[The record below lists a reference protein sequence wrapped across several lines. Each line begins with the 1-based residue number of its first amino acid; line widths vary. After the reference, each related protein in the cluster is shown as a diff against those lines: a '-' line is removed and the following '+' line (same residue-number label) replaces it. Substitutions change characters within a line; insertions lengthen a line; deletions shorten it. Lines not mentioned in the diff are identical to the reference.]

1 MYTLILDLRTFAKWV
16 SRDIHTTG
24 VNGPIAICTDPRNPV
39 ESRRPGR
46 VLNVQ
51 DPIVFS
57 AISTKKWGLK
67 AFHTK
72 TFF

>member
-1 MYTLILDLRTFAKWV
+1 MLHSASLPIENESIGPT
-16 SRDIHTTG
+16 
-24 VNGPIAICTDPRNPV
+24 NGPYAICTDPQNPA

-57 AISTKKWGLK
+57 AISTKEWGLRNFIRK
-67 AFHTK
+67 PFSDKDLASH
-72 TFF
+72 